1 MADLAWD
8 LIILARRI
16 YDLVIAQREAEDIKR
31 DARDQLDIAID
42 NALAKERLRKRKQAK
57 GEG

>member
-42 NALAKERLRKRKQAK
+42 NALAKERLRKRKLAAGK
-57 GEG
+57 D